1 MRENIEKAFIEWWEL
16 DEWDGCNEQQI
27 ARDGFE
33 AGWLEA
39 CRRSAEAAWKAETH
53 HGAVDAING
62 IAEAIVW
69 EP

>member
-1 MRENIEKAFIEWWEL
+1 MIENAFIEWWEL
-16 DEWDGCNEQQI
+16 DDIDGVNEQSF
-27 ARDGFE
+27 ARAGFE
-33 AGWLEA
+33 AGWREA
-39 CRRSAEAAWKAETH
+39 CRRSAEAAWNAETH